1 MGAPLT
7 PKALKG
13 MLKFKFIAPEK
24 PAHYI
29 ENAQLSSSLFIK
41 DDWRICF
48 ITAATG
54 QGKTSFMSELF
65 AKCSEQDAV
74 LPLWI
79 SLDKHDKQAANFSRA
94 VAYLFQTI
102 HKGFS
107 ELPTDFD
114 SDIEPENLLIELVN
128 LSDDFCT
135 LDTNYFIFLDDY
147 EQAES
152 QEFNTIFLF
161 LNRYLGPNFKFVI
174 SSSYIPPEVDDL
186 FLDSPII
193 ELRQEDIALNES
205 QVRTLANTLMPE
217 LSNEDFEWLNAR
229 SGNWP
234 LYFVFAAHAQKRS
247 ATSGTSW
254 KKGLENYLIRFFQ
267 KEVLDKMSASYYEFL
282 IETALLDTLDPPL
295 CDSVTE
301 GNQAAVILEWLT
313 THKFFTRYDAE
324 LGVYTY
330 KPAFRSFLRHKLFS
344 LRQSQIRKLA
354 SRASRWYSSKGMDNE
369 AAKYLALACDPHFIE
384 DTILNSIGLGR
395 DDSFSHY
402 LEYIMSSP
410 AESFSTDPYLIW
422 VSLWS
427 FISTGLVKEA
437 RIWISLARAS
447 KTVEVQERAYEYAEA
462 ICEALEG
469 DSKESLKIIRNILSE
484 GGADL
489 PHAFQCL
496 LIHMEGEDCERLGY
510 LEESRTHY
518 LHALSL
524 AERAEAPFYKMF
536 DYYLLAR
543 QWVYLGNYEEAE
555 KLVNRALSTCQE
567 DSAIFGALHV
577 VLALIY
583 IERDDTQAAKQHL
596 KRAQRRVSLST
607 NIDMYVDYKMALV
620 LYERING
627 NTIEA
632 LEIATS
638 LVREIDGLMVPRNM
652 EIEAY
657 ALKASFAAEL
667 NELAILNSC
676 EEDLDRFLD
685 NPDSLRGINC
695 MIAKARILWANED
708 PYACF
713 KLLAKSRQRAITND
727 NHYALTRIHI
737 LECLY
742 KTISD
747 QEEQAMASLV
757 KALELAMR
765 GGYLTVFLEGG
776 KPVQELIFMLITS
789 RKNSP
794 ELRNYAKRVL
804 TVFKNAPVNEGLS
817 AVRNDD
823 VEGYYSLT
831 EREREIL
838 EMLNSG
844 LSRREVA
851 ESFTISE
858 NTVKSHLKN
867 IYSKLGVHTRAEA
880 YKACQNLDEHDQE
893 NAID

>member
-1 MGAPLT
+1 MGAPIT
-7 PKALKG
+7 PKAPKG
-13 MLKFKFIAPEK
+13 MLKFKFVAPEK
-24 PAHYI
+24 PAHYL
-29 ENAQLSSSLFIK
+29 ENKQLSSSILQR

-48 ITAATG
+48 VTAAAG
-54 QGKTSFMSELF
+54 HGKTSFLSKLYTES
-65 AKCSEQDAV
+65 AKQEAV
-74 LPLWI
+74 VPLWI
-79 SLDKHDKQAANFSRA
+79 SLDKQDKQVANFSRA
-94 VAYLFQTI
+94 VAYLFQSV
-102 HKGFS
+102 HKDFG
-107 ELPTDFD
+107 ELSTDFEND
-114 SDIEPENLLIELVN
+114 SSPENLLIELVN
-128 LSDDFCT
+128 LSYDLCNSNT
-135 LDTNYFIFLDDY
+135 SYLVFLDDY

-152 QEFNTIFLF
+152 QEFNNTFLF
-161 LNRYLGPNFKFVI
+161 LNRYLGSNFRCIV

-193 ELRQEDIALNES
+193 ELGQDDLTLDEKQA
-205 QVRTLANTLMPE
+205 RTLAFELMPK
-217 LSNEDFEWLNAR
+217 LSEQDFAWLHAR

-234 LYFVFAAHAQKRS
+234 LFFVYAAHAQKRS
-247 ATSGTSW
+247 ANSGSSW
-254 KKGLENYLIRFFQ
+254 KKGLENYLVRFFQ
-267 KEVLDKMSASYYEFL
+267 KEVLDKMSPSYYEFL
-282 IETALLDTLDPPL
+282 VETALLDVLEPTL
-295 CDSVTE
+295 CNTVTE
-301 GNQAAVILEWLT
+301 GNQATVILEWLAA
-313 THKFFTRYDAE
+313 HNFFTHYDAV
-324 LGVYTY
+324 LGVYEY
-330 KPAFRSFLRHKLFS
+330 EPAFRSFLRHKLFS
-344 LRQSQIRKLA
+344 FRQSQIRKLA
-354 SRASRWYSSKGMDNE
+354 GRASRWYSNNNKSNE
-369 AAKYLALACDPHFIE
+369 AAKYLALACDPYFIE
-384 DTILNSIGLGR
+384 DTILNSIGLSR
-395 DDSFSHY
+395 DDSSSHY
-402 LEYIMSSP
+402 LEYIISCP
-410 AESFSTDPYLIW
+410 ADSFSNDPYLIW

-437 RIWISLARAS
+437 RSWIDLARAIG
-447 KTVEVQERAYEYAEA
+447 TVEVQERAYEYAEA

-469 DSKESLKIIRNILSE
+469 DSKKSLDIIRKILSE
-484 GGADL
+484 GGEDL
-489 PHAFQCL
+489 PHAFKCL

-524 AERAEAPFYKMF
+524 AERATAPFYKMF

-543 QWVYLGNYEEAE
+543 QWVYLGNYEESE
-555 KLVNRALSTCQE
+555 KLANRALSTCQE

-577 VLALIY
+577 VLALIL
-583 IERDDTQAAKQHL
+583 IERDDIQAAKQHL

-607 NIDMYVDYKMALV
+607 NIDMYVDYQMALV
-620 LYERING
+620 LFERISG
-627 NTIEA
+627 NIIEA

-638 LVREIDGLMVPRNM
+638 LVRDIDGMMVPRNM

-676 EEDLDRFLD
+676 EQELDAFLD

-695 MIAKARILWANED
+695 MIAKARILWANDD
-708 PYACF
+708 PYASF
-713 KLLAKSRQRAITND
+713 KMLAKSRQRAIAHD
-727 NHYALTRIHI
+727 NNYALTRIHI

-742 KTISD
+742 KTLSD

-804 TVFKNAPVNEGLS
+804 AVYKNAPVNEGLN
-817 AVRNDD
+817 AARNDN

-851 ESFTISE
+851 ETFTISE

-880 YKACQNLDEHDQE
+880 YKACQNLDSQ
-893 NAID
+893 A